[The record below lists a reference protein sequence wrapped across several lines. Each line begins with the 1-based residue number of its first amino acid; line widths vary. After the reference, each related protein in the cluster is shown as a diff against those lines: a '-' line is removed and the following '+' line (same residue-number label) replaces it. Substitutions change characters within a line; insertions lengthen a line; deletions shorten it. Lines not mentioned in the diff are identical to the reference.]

1 MKHLTITL
9 LTLLVLGGCGDS
21 SEKAKENWE
30 EARKYFQSGDHESSL
45 AHLRLAAEGGYPI
58 AQYTLGLFSLDKS
71 HPMYDPEKGLVLI
84 EKSYQQGF
92 VQAATRLG
100 TIYQKG
106 DLVEKDFNKSKKYIN
121 EAANKKDPEALYWLG
136 INSFDGI
143 NGFQLNRKEGVL
155 YLKESLKLGYRKIE
169 EMVSFMT
176 FYFFEDFQPSNE
188 ELERAESFL
197 LNDPIFNPMY
207 TEIQRKVKLQNAYT
221 LLAVTYHPNTR
232 NLSDLD
238 KSCDYFKKLHEAK
251 NKYGSWMYVTC
262 QDVNL
267 DSKVQITKNL
277 ASEGVSTAHHTLG
290 YLYEFGLWGLSKNKK
305 KARYHYKQAMDDI
318 KTSDNQQFYLQFYDT
333 DPLVSNKEEVN
344 KAIERLD
351 GSIRKKRY
359 TKKTQSKDITP
370 IAADAGKEVASFLFE
385 ALKFTAEIALVAAVV
400 AVDVAASSEGQAYFE
415 EKNQREREAY
425 IYEKGRRDGERYRSR
440 QKRNMCNIYPNNPG
454 C

>member
-1 MKHLTITL
+1 
-9 LTLLVLGGCGDS
+9 
-21 SEKAKENWE
+21 
-30 EARKYFQSGDHESSL
+30 
-45 AHLRLAAEGGYPI
+45 
-58 AQYTLGLFSLDKS
+58 
-71 HPMYDPEKGLVLI
+71 
-84 EKSYQQGF
+84 
-92 VQAATRLG
+92 
-100 TIYQKG
+100 
-106 DLVEKDFNKSKKYIN
+106 
-121 EAANKKDPEALYWLG
+121 
-136 INSFDGI
+136 
-143 NGFQLNRKEGVL
+143 
-155 YLKESLKLGYRKIE
+155 
-169 EMVSFMT
+169 
-176 FYFFEDFQPSNE
+176 
-188 ELERAESFL
+188 
-197 LNDPIFNPMY
+197 
-207 TEIQRKVKLQNAYT
+207 
-221 LLAVTYHPNTR
+221 
-232 NLSDLD
+232 
-238 KSCDYFKKLHEAK
+238 
-251 NKYGSWMYVTC
+251 MYVTC